1 MKCWKI
7 ISFTTSEQKNMSKNP
22 AKLIPFKTLLHTLPL
37 ALSHLLYMLP
47 GHNGTVRAINVPMYT
62 TLRSTAVAFTM
73 IEYLLTGRKHS
84 LRVFGRSKTEST
96 VAVPILVAN
105 LAKIC
110 SILTSRTQE
119 KPQVSLT
126 MPKMTWH
133 S

>member
-1 MKCWKI
+1 M
-7 ISFTTSEQKNMSKNP
+7 E
-22 AKLIPFKTLLHTLPL
+22 
-37 ALSHLLYMLP
+37 
-47 GHNGTVRAINVPMYT
+47 TVRAINVPMYT

-73 IEYLLTGRKHS
+73 IEYLLTGQKHS
-84 LRVFGRSKTEST
+84 LRIGRSKTEST

-133 S
+133 SSTLWANQDCRCSEVTALARTPYFYHIYRSC